1 MRMIL
6 VWNTRLSSRVFVLGS
21 ISWAFAETKQR
32 RAQSCIQ
39 TFLKKLVYK
48 ISTEKVNN
56 NAWPYVTL

>member
-6 VWNTRLSSRVFVLGS
+6 VWNTRVSSGVFGGRSKSRS
-21 ISWAFAETKQR
+21 IAETKQR

-48 ISTEKVNN
+48 I
-56 NAWPYVTL
+56 

>member
-1 MRMIL
+1 MIL
-6 VWNTRLSSRVFVLGS
+6 VWNTRVSSGVFGGRS
-21 ISWAFAETKQR
+21 KSRAIAETKQ
-32 RAQSCIQ
+32 QGLGTSCQ